1 MKVRKI
7 VAGLAAVSM
16 LAAFSAQAVIAADT
30 VTIKGEK
37 VNAEAGAK
45 FELDVELSGV
55 PSAGISVCEFALT
68 YDSSLVEVTGV
79 TAGAI
84 ANTGVDNAEKIEG
97 AKAFEADY
105 STAGVINVTYT
116 TGLDDKAYW
125 ITDDGVFLTVTGT
138 VKSGAKDGS
147 VCDFKIGAIDRET
160 TEGSGTT
167 NSEISVGNVGS
178 DYTVTKFETSLS
190 NGSVTIGKEEE
201 PTTEPDTEPD
211 TEPPAST
218 DAVYG
223 DVDCNGKVDILDII
237 VLNKNLLGAADVTA
251 QGKINADVNKDGK
264 PGSDDSLSILKFIV
278 KLIDKLPV

>member
-79 TAGAI
+79 TAGAV

-125 ITDDGVFLTVTGT
+125 ITKDGVFLTVTGT
-138 VKSGAKDGS
+138 VKSGAAAGS
-147 VCDFKIGAIDRET
+147 VCDFKIGAIKRET

-167 NSEISVGNVGS
+167 NAEISVGNVGS

-190 NGSVTIGKEEE
+190 NGSVTVGTKETEP
-201 PTTEPDTEPD
+201 PTTEP
-211 TEPPAST
+211 PAT
-218 DAVYG
+218 DDAVYG

-264 PGSDDSLSILKFIV
+264 PGSDDSLNILKFIV

>member
-79 TAGAI
+79 TAGAV

-125 ITDDGVFLTVTGT
+125 ITKDGVFLTVTGT
-138 VKSGAKDGS
+138 VKSGAAAGS
-147 VCDFKIGAIDRET
+147 VCDFKIGAIKRET

-167 NSEISVGNVGS
+167 NAEISVGNVGS

-190 NGSVTIGKEEE
+190 NGSVTVGTKE
-201 PTTEPDTEPD
+201 
-211 TEPPAST
+211 TEPPEDPEQPEDPPAT

>member
-45 FELDVELSGV
+45 FELDVELNGV

-125 ITDDGVFLTVTGT
+125 ITKDGVFLTVTGT
-138 VKSGAKDGS
+138 VKSGASAGS
-147 VCDFKIGAIDRET
+147 VCDFKIGAIKRET

-190 NGSVTIGKEEE
+190 NGSVTVGTKETDPPE
-201 PTTEPDTEPD
+201 TD
-211 TEPPAST
+211 PPATDPPAT

-237 VLNKNLLGAADVTA
+237 VLNKNLLGAADVTP